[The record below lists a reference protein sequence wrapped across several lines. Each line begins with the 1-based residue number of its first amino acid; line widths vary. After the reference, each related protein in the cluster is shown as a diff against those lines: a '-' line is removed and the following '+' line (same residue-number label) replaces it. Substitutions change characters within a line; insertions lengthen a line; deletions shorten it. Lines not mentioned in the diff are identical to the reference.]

1 MRKFLAVFALLV
13 GATIILYP
21 FVSKKITEDN
31 QEKLINDVKQKILE
45 NAKNKDNKAYDDDDK
60 EEKEDVGNL
69 ELESNDESSIKD
81 SLKTDFSNQKVY
93 GIIEIEKIGITFA
106 IVKGTKKNNIRVAI
120 GHMNGT
126 AKIGAKGNCVLAG
139 HRGGIYGQ
147 FFKNLHKLSKGDEIK
162 LTDLTGKEYI
172 YNVYDSFV
180 VKPSDYSVTEQNK
193 KQSIVTLITCEDNGK
208 TRLIVRG
215 KLKE

>member
-13 GATIILYP
+13 GLAIVSFP
-21 FVSKKITEDN
+21 FVSKKITDNN
-31 QEKLINDVKQKILE
+31 QEKLIDDVKQKILE
-45 NAKNKDNKAYDDDDK
+45 NAKNKGNNTDDEEDK
-60 EEKEDVGNL
+60 ESVNGL
-69 ELESNDESSIKD
+69 ELESNDESSVKD
-81 SLKTDFSNQKVY
+81 SLKTDFSDQEVY
-93 GIIEIEKIGITFA
+93 GIIEIKKIDITFA

-147 FFKNLHKLSKGDEIK
+147 FFKNLHELSKGDEIK
-162 LTDLTGKEYI
+162 LTDLTGKEYT
-172 YNVYDSFV
+172 YSVYDSFV
-180 VKPSDYSVTEQNK
+180 VKPSDYSVTEQNEK
-193 KQSIVTLITCEDNGK
+193 ESIVTLITCEDNGR

-215 KLKE
+215 KLKK